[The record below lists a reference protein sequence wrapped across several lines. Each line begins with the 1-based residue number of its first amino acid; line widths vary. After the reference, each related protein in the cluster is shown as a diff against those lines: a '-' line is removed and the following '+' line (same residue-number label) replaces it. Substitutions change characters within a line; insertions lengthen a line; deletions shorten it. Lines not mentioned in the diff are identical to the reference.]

1 MAIGK
6 SKRIIPQQIN
16 KQMRKLNNQPNQKS
30 IRSKILM
37 LVVFLCLGIL
47 HSGYAQK
54 TYTYS
59 GVVTDETGETM
70 PGVNVTIKGT
80 NSGASTDLNGA
91 FSLTSAKPTEVL
103 VFTFVGAETVEVTSA
118 AGIKVNVS
126 MKNKSIGLQEVVVV
140 GYGTQKK
147 SVVTGS
153 ITSVKAKDL
162 EKHSIERVDQALQGR
177 TSGVLVTSSS
187 GSPGSGSTIRIR
199 GTTTIN
205 NSDPLFVV
213 DGVVVDN
220 GGIDYLNTADIQSIE
235 VLKDAASQAIYGTSA
250 ANGVILITTK
260 KGQAGRINVSYN
272 TYFGLQSP
280 AKKLKLLN
288 ATEYATLQNESY
300 EAAGLPVPFANPESF
315 GTGTDWQEA
324 IFNNS
329 AGLQNHEVSVSGGN
343 DKSTFYTSFGYLNQ
357 EGIVTTDIS
366 KYKRLNLRL
375 NATYKAKEWMNMGIN
390 FGYSHIKSQ
399 GSLNTNSEYGGP
411 LASAINL
418 DPITPIVETDPD
430 VISQYPYTQDN
441 IIYDE
446 NGNPYGISTRVA
458 QEMSN
463 PLAYA
468 RTKHGNFGVSDNM
481 VGNAFVEIEP
491 IKRLKFKSDL
501 GGKLAFWG
509 GEGFNPVYW
518 LNASNFTTINS
529 YTRESNTGLNWN
541 FENTLTYIF
550 SVQNHHFVTM
560 LGTGAYVNKSQ
571 GLGVSYQDIPVTTF
585 EEASMNYSLNPD
597 KINAWG
603 WEDVGQKKAST
614 FFRLNYDFKEKYLFT
629 GIIRRDGSSK
639 FGRNYKFGYFPSI
652 SVGWNVTK
660 EDFWPKNKIVD
671 QLKVRGSYGVVGNDR
686 IGNFLYVSTIGG
698 GRNYTFGNDNYM
710 IGYSP
715 NAPENPDLRWEQTKS
730 ANLGFEATILENI
743 TVVFDLFSKNTEGML
758 YSKKIPDYIGAAG
771 NPTANILSMVNKGV
785 ELELGYRRVFGR
797 LDVDLKGNV
806 TYLKNE
812 ITDLAGVES
821 LGGSSFQSSTYQITR
836 SEEGVAFNSFYGFEA
851 LGIFQNK
858 AEVKYHRS
866 SDGTIIQPDAVP
878 GDLKFADVNDDGK
891 IDANDRKFIGD
902 PTPDWSFGFSFN
914 LKYKA
919 FDALLFAQGVAGNQ
933 IFNAMRR
940 LDIKT
945 ANWTADA
952 LDRFTSENPSTTYPR
967 LDSDDPNRNFS
978 NPSSFFLSNGSYLR
992 IKTFQIGYTVP
1003 RTVIQRIGIENL
1015 RVYVSSNNLLT
1026 ITKYNGFDPE
1036 IGGGSYGIDRG
1047 VYPQARAILFGINL
1061 GL

>member
-1 MAIGK
+1 MY
-6 SKRIIPQQIN
+6 
-16 KQMRKLNNQPNQKS
+16 MRKHYKQLNFCNFRRKLLL
-30 IRSKILM
+30 IAVLLCIGLM
-37 LVVFLCLGIL
+37 QSV
-47 HSGYAQK
+47 YAQK
-54 TYTYS
+54 SYTYT
-59 GVVTDETGETM
+59 GVVSDNTGESM
-70 PGVNVTIKGT
+70 PGVNVLIKGT
-80 NSGASTDLNGA
+80 NNGTSTNLDGA
-91 FSLTSAKPTEVL
+91 FTLTSSNATETL
-103 VFTFVGAETVEVTSA
+103 VFSFIGTESQEVTTA
-118 AGIKVNVS
+118 AGIKMKITMVS
-126 MKNKSIGLQEVVVV
+126 KSTGLQEVVVV

-187 GSPGSGSTIRIR
+187 GSPGSASTIRIR

-260 KGQAGRINVSYN
+260 KGQSGRVQVNYN
-272 TYFGLQSP
+272 TYFGIQAP
-280 AKKLKLLN
+280 AKKLSMLN

-300 EAAGLPVPFANPESF
+300 EAAGLPKPFANPESF
-315 GTGTDWQEA
+315 GVGTDWQDA

-329 AGLQNHEVSVSGGN
+329 ASIQNHELSVSGGN
-343 DKSTFYTSFGYLNQ
+343 EKTTFYTSFGYLNQ

-366 KYKRLNLRL
+366 NYKRLNLRL
-375 NATYKAKEWMNMGIN
+375 NATYKAKDWMNMGVN

-430 VISQYPYTQDN
+430 ILSQYPYTQEN
-441 IIYDE
+441 IILDE

-458 QEMSN
+458 QEMTN

-468 RTKHGNFGVSDNM
+468 KTKHGNFGSSDNM

-509 GEGFNPVYW
+509 GESFNPVYW
-518 LNASNFTTINS
+518 LNAASFSTVNS
-529 YTRESNTGLNWN
+529 YNRESNTGLNWN
-541 FENTLTYIF
+541 FENTLTYIYTLE
-550 SVQNHHFVTM
+550 NHHFVGM
-560 LGTGAYVNKSQ
+560 LGTGAYVSSSQ
-571 GLGVSYQDIPVTTF
+571 GLGVSYQNLPVTTF
-585 EEASMNYSLNPD
+585 EDASMNYNLNAD
-597 KINAWG
+597 NINAWG
-603 WEDVGQKKAST
+603 WEDVGSKKSST

-639 FGRNYKFGYFPSI
+639 FGRNYKFGYFPSV
-652 SVGWNVTK
+652 SFGWNVTK
-660 EDFWPKNKIVD
+660 EDFWPRNNVVD
-671 QLKVRGSYGVVGNDR
+671 QLKVRGSYGIVGNDR
-686 IGNFLYVSTIGG
+686 IANFLYVSTVGG
-698 GRNYTFGNDNYM
+698 GRNYTFGNDNYV

-730 ANLGFEATILENI
+730 ANFGFEATVLENI

-785 ELELGYRRVFGR
+785 ELEVGYRKNLGPF
-797 LDVDLKGNV
+797 DFDLKGNV
-806 TYLKNE
+806 TYLQNE

-821 LGGSSFQSSTYQITR
+821 LGGSSFQSSSYQITR

-851 LGIFQNK
+851 LGIFQNV
-858 AEVKYHRS
+858 AEVKHHRS
-866 SDGTIIQPDAVP
+866 SDGTIIQPDAQP
-878 GDLKFADVNDDGK
+878 GDLMFADVNDDGK
-891 IDANDRKFIGD
+891 IDADDRKFIGD
-902 PTPDWSFGFSFN
+902 PTPNWNFGFTFSI
-914 LKYKA
+914 KYKA
-919 FDALLFAQGVAGNQ
+919 FDALIFGQGVAGNQ

-945 ANWTADA
+945 ANWTSDA
-952 LDRFTSENPSTTYPR
+952 LDRWTAENPSDTYPR
-967 LDSDDPNRNFS
+967 LDSDDPNHNFS
-978 NPSSFFLSNGSYLR
+978 YPSSFFLSNGSYMR

-1003 RTVIQRIGIENL
+1003 RAIVQRIGIENL
-1015 RVYVSSNNLLT
+1015 RAYVSSNNLLT
-1026 ITKYNGFDPE
+1026 LTKYNGFDPE

-1047 VYPQARAILFGINL
+1047 VYPQARSFMFGINL